1 MQLGCWLWLRVGL
14 DIIDDHRFVGT
25 DVVFT
30 SLLWTTFVWHLIRN
44 FSQLIISDA
53 GWLRDH
59 RSGYTFLL
67 HTTAC
72 QQFNFLHCISFW
84 FCWMGL
90 NNSNYCL
97 EGNSFRAFLIY
108 VPFFLVLLLISF
120 QLGYSF
126 LQLKQLLFIIPKVP
140 F

>member
-30 SLLWTTFVWHLIRN
+30 SLLWTAFVWHLIRN

-53 GWLRDH
+53 RWLRDH

-67 HTTAC
+67 HTAAC
-72 QQFNFLHCISFW
+72 QQLNFLHCISFW

-90 NNSNYCL
+90 NNANHCL
-97 EGNSFRAFLIY
+97 ESNSFRAFLIY

-120 QLGYSF
+120 QFGYSF